1 MMNIFL
7 FFISLMLVLHSSPD
21 FDFLLYKS
29 NLLLAM
35 YTFHLVSLSKINALV
50 TGEFSFTFIF
60 PTKENSEEM

>member
-1 MMNIFL
+1 MMNIFRL
-7 FFISLMLVLHSSPD
+7 FISLLLVLHNSPD

-50 TGEFSFTFIF
+50 TGKFSFSFISNKGKF
-60 PTKENSEEM
+60 